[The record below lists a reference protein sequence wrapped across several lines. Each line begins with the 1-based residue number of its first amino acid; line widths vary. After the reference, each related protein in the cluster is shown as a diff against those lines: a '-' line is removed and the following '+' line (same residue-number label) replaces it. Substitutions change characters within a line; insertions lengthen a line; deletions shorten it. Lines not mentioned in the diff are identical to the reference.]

1 MSESKSFSLMT
12 TKEFAEVL
20 ASDAPAPGGGSA
32 SALIGGLAA
41 ALTKMVGE
49 LSGKIEDQDR
59 VKEVMSE
66 SGKLIDELF
75 VAADKDTDAF
85 LLVSNAF
92 GMPKETDEEK
102 AARSAAI
109 QSGLTACTE
118 SPLAVMEKAVQVLEL
133 IEKLEAGYNTNAASD
148 LGVATLSAQTAL
160 KGAWLNV
167 LINVGSLKDKD
178 AAGAFQAKG
187 EALLS
192 RGEEL
197 ATKLYDKIIAAI

>member
-66 SGKLIDELF
+66 SGNLLEELF

-118 SPLAVMEKAVQVLEL
+118 SPLGVMAKAVQVLEL
-133 IEKLEAGYNTNAASD
+133 IEKLESGYNTNAASD
-148 LGVATLSAQTAL
+148 LGVAVLSAQTAL

-167 LINVGSLKDKD
+167 LINVGSLKDKE
-178 AAGAFQAKG
+178 AASAFQAQGEELLNRG
-187 EALLS
+187 EA
-192 RGEEL
+192 L
-197 ATKLYDKIIAAI
+197 ATKLYEKVVAAM

>member
-1 MSESKSFSLMT
+1 MSKSFSLMT
-12 TKEFAEVL
+12 TKEFAELL

-59 VKEVMSE
+59 VQEVMSDA
-66 SGKLIDELF
+66 GNLIEGLF
-75 VAADKDTDAF
+75 VDADKDTDAF
-85 LLVSNAF
+85 MLVSNAF
-92 GMPKETDEEK
+92 GMPKDTDEEK

-118 SPLAVMEKAVQVLEL
+118 SPLEVMAKAVQVLEL
-133 IEKLEAGYNTNAASD
+133 IEKLEGGYNTNAASD
-148 LGVATLSAQTAL
+148 LGVAVLSAQTAL

-178 AAGAFQAKG
+178 AAASFQTQGEDLLNRG
-187 EALLS
+187 EAL
-192 RGEEL
+192 
-197 ATKLYDKIIAAI
+197 ATNLYEKIVAAL